1 MRANLAQF
9 ELADPAL
16 ERVNLDEIIPELDI
30 LGSYGYQLVR
40 DIENLVR
47 GYVML
52 QVQIGQHVGP
62 RSFPGYRDAKL
73 PVGHYDASF
82 GEWILPYEDV
92 RTSADPDKTL
102 LEFLEGTYGLAADL
116 GRWDRASLDVDPHRL
131 DVHLY
136 RGADRTTLY

>member
-1 MRANLAQF
+1 MGRTATLVETPTASG
-9 ELADPAL
+9 
-16 ERVNLDEIIPELDI
+16 
-30 LGSYGYQLVR
+30 LGSASRVR
-40 DIENLVR
+40 VF
-47 GYVML
+47 YAYA
-52 QVQIGQHVGP
+52 
-62 RSFPGYRDAKL
+62 FPEPASYRDAKL

-102 LEFLEGTYGLAADL
+102 LDFLEGTYGLAADL
-116 GRWDRASLDVDPHRL
+116 GTWDRASLDVDPHQL